1 MVQVKITDEKFE
13 PSKTLRI
20 KFKKTGNLQYISHL
34 DLVRT
39 VHKMLVRVKM
49 PLWYTE
55 GFNPKPKMVFSSSMS
70 IGLQSE
76 CEFLDV
82 KITHALDLES
92 VTAALNACSTDELV
106 FLSAYYPTVKFTEIR
121 WASYHIS
128 IETENPPENL
138 AVLCKEV
145 LAGKPLVVNKYT
157 KSGEKDI
164 DISPSVFDV
173 EAAEGSDGKI
183 EIDLMIYSENGSFLN
198 PEYLITALKDKLGI
212 LSGDLLKNKYS
223 VIRRCIY
230 DENKNVFM

>member
-1 MVQVKITDEKFE
+1 MVQVKITGEKLQA
-13 PSKTLRI
+13 PKTLRI

-39 VHKMLVRVKM
+39 VHKMLVRSKM

-82 KITHALDLES
+82 KITNDVELES
-92 VTAALNACSTDELV
+92 VTDALNACSTDELV

-128 IETENPPENL
+128 IETENPPEDL
-138 AVLCKEV
+138 ACRCKEV
-145 LAGKPLVVNKYT
+145 LAGKPLVVNKFT
-157 KSGEKDI
+157 KSGKKDI

-173 EAAEGSDGKI
+173 EASDTEYGKA

-198 PEYLITALKDKLGI
+198 PEYLISALKDKLGI
-212 LSGDLLKNKYS
+212 LRGDLLKNKYS
-223 VIRRCIY
+223 VVRTCIY
-230 DENKNVFM
+230 DENKNVFI

>member
-1 MVQVKITDEKFE
+1 MVQVKITGEKLQA
-13 PSKTLRI
+13 PKTLRI

-39 VHKMLVRVKM
+39 VHKMLVRSKM

-82 KITHALDLES
+82 KIIHDVELES
-92 VTAALNACSTDELV
+92 VTDALNACSTDELV

-138 AVLCKEV
+138 ACRCKEV
-145 LAGKPLVVNKYT
+145 LAGKPLVVNKFT

-173 EAAEGSDGKI
+173 EASYTEYGKA

-198 PEYLITALKDKLGI
+198 PEYLISALKDKLGI
-212 LSGDLLKNKYS
+212 LRGDLLKNKYS
-223 VIRRCIY
+223 VVRTCIY
-230 DENKNVFM
+230 DENKNVFI

>member
-1 MVQVKITDEKFE
+1 MVQVKITGEELK
-13 PSKTLRI
+13 PAKTLRV
-20 KFKKTGNLQYISHL
+20 KFKKIGNLQYISHL

-39 VHKMLVRVKM
+39 IHKMLVRVKM

-76 CEFLDV
+76 CEYLDV
-82 KITHALDLES
+82 KITHDVDLES
-92 VTAALNACSTDELV
+92 VTESLNSCSTDELV

-121 WASYHIS
+121 WASYHIC

-138 AVLCKEV
+138 ASLCNEV
-145 LAGKPLVVNKYT
+145 LTAKPLVVNKFT
-157 KSGEKDI
+157 KSGEKDV
-164 DISPSVFDV
+164 DISPAIFDV
-173 EAAEGSDGKI
+173 RSVENSDGNV

-212 LSGDLLKNKYS
+212 LSGDLLKNRYS
-223 VIRRCIY
+223 VMRSCIY
-230 DENKNVFM
+230 DENKNIFM

>member
-1 MVQVKITDEKFE
+1 
-13 PSKTLRI
+13 
-20 KFKKTGNLQYISHL
+20 
-34 DLVRT
+34 
-39 VHKMLVRVKM
+39 
-49 PLWYTE
+49 
-55 GFNPKPKMVFSSSMS
+55 MVFSSSMS

-82 KITHALDLES
+82 KITHDVELES
-92 VTAALNACSTDELV
+92 VTDALNACSTDELV

-138 AVLCKEV
+138 ACRCKEV
-145 LAGKPLVVNKYT
+145 LAGKPLVVNKFT

-173 EAAEGSDGKI
+173 EASDTEYGKA

-198 PEYLITALKDKLGI
+198 PEYLINALKDKLGI
-212 LSGDLLKNKYS
+212 LRGDLLKNKYS
-223 VIRRCIY
+223 VVRTCIY
-230 DENKNVFM
+230 DENKNVFI

>member
-82 KITHALDLES
+82 KITHGLDLES

-145 LAGKPLVVNKYT
+145 LAGKPLVVNKFT

-173 EAAEGSDGKI
+173 EATEGSDGKI

-198 PEYLITALKDKLGI
+198 PEYLITALKDRLGI
-212 LSGDLLKNKYS
+212 LSGDLLKNRYS

>member
-1 MVQVKITDEKFE
+1 MVQVKITSEKLQS
-13 PSKTLRI
+13 PKTLRI
-20 KFKKTGNLQYISHL
+20 KFKKVGNLQYISHL

-39 VHKMLVRVKM
+39 VNKMLARVKM

-82 KITHALDLES
+82 KITHDVDFES
-92 VTAALNACSTDELV
+92 VTDSLNATSTDELV
-106 FLSAYYPTVKFTEIR
+106 FISAYYPTVKFTEIR

-128 IETENPPENL
+128 IECENQSQNL
-138 AVLCKEV
+138 SSLCREV
-145 LAGKPLVVNKYT
+145 LSSSPLVVSKYT
-157 KSGEKDI
+157 KSGEKDV

-173 EAAEGSDGKI
+173 EAVDSDGKV

-212 LSGDLLKNKYS
+212 LNGNLLKNKYS
-223 VIRRCIY
+223 VIRKCIY
-230 DENKNVFM
+230 DGNKNIFM

>member
-1 MVQVKITDEKFE
+1 MVQVKIKGEKFL
-13 PSKTLRI
+13 PSKTLRV

-39 VHKMLVRVKM
+39 IHKILIRVKM

-82 KITHALDLES
+82 KITHDVELES
-92 VTAALNACSTDELV
+92 VTDALNACSTDELV

-138 AVLCKEV
+138 ACRCKEV
-145 LAGKPLVVNKYT
+145 LAGKPLVVNKFT

-164 DISPSVFDV
+164 DISSSVFDV
-173 EAAEGSDGKI
+173 EASDTEYGKA

-198 PEYLITALKDKLGI
+198 PEYLINALKDKLGI
-212 LSGDLLKNKYS
+212 LRGDLLKNKYS
-223 VIRRCIY
+223 VVRTCIY
-230 DENKNVFM
+230 DENKNVFI

>member
-1 MVQVKITDEKFE
+1 MVQVKITGEKFE

-145 LAGKPLVVNKYT
+145 LAGKPLVVNKFT

-198 PEYLITALKDKLGI
+198 PEYLITALKDRLGI